1 MENDIANLNIANG
14 EEEAWQVHL
23 EEDVAKGELQFYLVG
38 SFLTASEESLL
49 SISYLREK
57 RYLFRFNYEID
68 VDRVVDG
75 DNS

>member
-23 EEDVAKGELQFYLVG
+23 EEDVAKGELQFYL
-38 SFLTASEESLL
+38 EESLL

-68 VDRVVDG
+68 VDRVVD
-75 DNS
+75 

>member
-1 MENDIANLNIANG
+1 MENYIANLNIANG
-14 EEEAWQVHL
+14 EEEAWQPMR
-23 EEDVAKGELQFYLVG
+23 AMLVNVWHPLG
-38 SFLTASEESLL
+38 GV